1 MKTITNYVCK
11 RFDRT
16 VKEQEPDMSGQPD
29 GPNTLVNPVRPG
41 VLAGK
46 TERGG
51 ERPET
56 RRGLPLQ
63 GLGSLSS
70 LLVGS
75 VTSDH
80 FIYLFLCLFI
90 PSPSLYGDGW

>member
-1 MKTITNYVCK
+1 METITNYVCK

-16 VKEQEPDMSGQPD
+16 VKEQEPDMSGWPD
-29 GPNTLVNPVRPG
+29 GPNTLENPVGPG

-51 ERPET
+51 ERSET

-63 GLGSLSS
+63 GSGCLSP
-70 LLVGS
+70 LLIGS

-80 FIYLFLCLFI
+80 FICLFI
-90 PSPSLYGDGW
+90 YSFSFFIW

>member
-1 MKTITNYVCK
+1 
-11 RFDRT
+11 
-16 VKEQEPDMSGQPD
+16 MSGRPD
-29 GPNTLVNPVRPG
+29 GPNTLEDPVGPG

-51 ERPET
+51 ERPKT
-56 RRGLPLQ
+56 RRGLPLR
-63 GLGSLSS
+63 GLGSLCSLLVGSVTSDHSLCS

-80 FIYLFLCLFI
+80 FIYLFVSLFI

>member
-1 MKTITNYVCK
+1 
-11 RFDRT
+11 
-16 VKEQEPDMSGQPD
+16 MSGQPD
-29 GPNTLVNPVRPG
+29 GPNTLENPARPG

-56 RRGLPLQ
+56 RSGLPLQ

-75 VTSDH
+75 VTSDR
-80 FIYLFLCLFI
+80 FIYLFLYLFLLR
-90 PSPSLYGDGW
+90 LYMVMDGN

>member
-1 MKTITNYVCK
+1 
-11 RFDRT
+11 
-16 VKEQEPDMSGQPD
+16 MSGQPD
-29 GPNTLVNPVRPG
+29 GPNTLENPARPG

-56 RRGLPLQ
+56 KRGLPLQ

-75 VTSDH
+75 VTSDR
-80 FIYLFLCLFI
+80 FIYLFLYLFLLR
-90 PSPSLYGDGW
+90 LYMVMDGN